1 MKTKSLWAII
11 VIAVIF
17 MFSCTSRINKQ
28 EKMLLHE
35 NWTIQSSAEIME
47 DGNTI
52 SMPDYKPE
60 KWYSTTIPST
70 VLGTLVGN
78 ELFPDPY
85 FGTNVESLPGYLSRR
100 GAEIPGDSPF
110 RVAWWYRTVF
120 DLSDDFQGKNA
131 WLKFHSINYRAN
143 IWLNGHLIAD
153 TTAIEGAYRLYNLN
167 ITEYA
172 VPGEKNCLALEIFP
186 PQGTDLTITW
196 VDWNPT
202 PPDKGMGI
210 WYDVSLQS
218 TGPVAIEKPF
228 VKTKLNLP
236 ETDQARLTIT
246 TELINATDKK
256 VRGVLKGRIED
267 ITFSKRITLAPHE
280 NQFVVLDPDKYK
292 QLEISDPGLWWPHT
306 VGEQNLYDLELT
318 FETGGNI
325 SDSESVRFGIR
336 EITSWMNEFRR
347 KPTRVFQINGKNIVI
362 RGGGYVEDMMLRP
375 SEERIDTDIAYAKH
389 MGLNALRLEAPR
401 GADYFFEKCDE
412 EGIMLMVG
420 WCCCSSWEQWR
431 RWTPHVET
439 IAQKSWTDQI
449 VRLRNH
455 PSVFD
460 WLYGSDNFPPENVE
474 KMYIQVLNDFDGTRP
489 YQSSATADS
498 SNIDGNTGLW
508 MGPYPKV
515 YAYFPP
521 SYWYG
526 KLEFNTEA
534 GPSGEQI
541 PPIETMRKMMPEKDL
556 WPMSHSWD
564 LRLHRAFYPHAR
576 EALYSRYGKPAGVE
590 EYSMKSQVLQ
600 YEATKAM
607 FEAFAGNK
615 YKSSGIIYWMYNSA
629 WPSMYWQLYDYFF
642 APNGSF
648 YGTRKACENLHIQYS
663 YDDHSIRVVNN
674 NYKDFSGLKA
684 VAKIYNFYLQEVFSK
699 EQTLDIK
706 SDESRK
712 VISIEPR
719 KDPVY
724 FLKLLLLDDAGNEIS
739 SNFYWLSGKG
749 DENADFTALN
759 KLPKVEL
766 KFTLSSLQKEKGKN
780 TLTVEVE
787 NPSASLAFF
796 VNPKIIKQDSKELVL
811 PVFWEDNYF
820 SLLPNEKREVKVTFH
835 EKDLTG
841 ETPLFAIDGWNIV
854 HVEQEIK

>member
-1 MKTKSLWAII
+1 
-11 VIAVIF
+11 
-17 MFSCTSRINKQ
+17 
-28 EKMLLHE
+28 
-35 NWTIQSSAEIME
+35 
-47 DGNTI
+47 
-52 SMPDYKPE
+52 
-60 KWYSTTIPST
+60 
-70 VLGTLVGN
+70 
-78 ELFPDPY
+78 
-85 FGTNVESLPGYLSRR
+85 
-100 GAEIPGDSPF
+100 
-110 RVAWWYRTVF
+110 
-120 DLSDDFQGKNA
+120 
-131 WLKFHSINYRAN
+131 
-143 IWLNGHLIAD
+143 
-153 TTAIEGAYRLYNLN
+153 
-167 ITEYA
+167 
-172 VPGEKNCLALEIFP
+172 
-186 PQGTDLTITW
+186 
-196 VDWNPT
+196 
-202 PPDKGMGI
+202 
-210 WYDVSLQS
+210 
-218 TGPVAIEKPF
+218 
-228 VKTKLNLP
+228 
-236 ETDQARLTIT
+236 
-246 TELINATDKK
+246 
-256 VRGVLKGRIED
+256 
-267 ITFSKRITLAPHE
+267 
-280 NQFVVLDPDKYK
+280 
-292 QLEISDPGLWWPHT
+292 
-306 VGEQNLYDLELT
+306 
-318 FETGGNI
+318 
-325 SDSESVRFGIR
+325 
-336 EITSWMNEFRR
+336 
-347 KPTRVFQINGKNIVI
+347 
-362 RGGGYVEDMMLRP
+362 
-375 SEERIDTDIAYAKH
+375 
-389 MGLNALRLEAPR
+389 
-401 GADYFFEKCDE
+401 
-412 EGIMLMVG
+412 
-420 WCCCSSWEQWR
+420 
-431 RWTPHVET
+431 VET

-556 WPMSHSWD
+556 WPMSRSWD

-663 YDDHSIRVVNN
+663 YDDHSIRVVNG

-684 VAKIYNFYLQEVFSK
+684 VAKMYNFYMQEVFSK

-749 DENADFTALN
+749 DENADFKTLN
-759 KLPKVEL
+759 RLPKVEL
-766 KFTLSSLQKEKGKN
+766 NCTLSSLQKEKGKN

-820 SLLPNEKREVKVTFH
+820 SLLPNEKREVKVTFN

-841 ETPLFAIDGWNIV
+841 ETPLFAIDGWNIKYM
-854 HVEQEIK
+854 EEELK